1 MPLPVEA
8 WQPPAGAVRNAELEA
23 WEVAERDASGER
35 HGDCK
40 LYRDDGSLLSS
51 CRYEAGKRNGPFT
64 SYHSN
69 GEVASKGSYV
79 EGLLD
84 GAFFRYSSAAPGTA
98 PLRDCCVPP
107 GARALRITYG
117 RGTFLGETFYDGDGH
132 ALRSDGKPLPE
143 RASKVPNEAV
153 FEENEERWVLRIALE
168 NDRMLRK
175 SFDVD
180 GRLVDEAEIDRGR
193 RVALREYYPSA
204 ALLREIRFD
213 EAGVPHGACVFRHTG
228 DDTPYAER
236 AIREVRGTYEHA
248 QSVGTWCFLDADG
261 NDLRTQERGQA
272 LSDERM
278 NDLLAP
284 EPSGSDADALFE
296 RAAQLFD
303 ERRVREAL
311 FVAARASARLGRADG
326 LVELI
331 SRSIVPL
338 EPEIA
343 TARAEMLEREERQS
357 VQSAF
362 DAMLSGADPA
372 KIFRLLATLVP
383 SAHPAARDLVDASLL
398 LAPGSSRTLVT
409 RALVRL
415 EQGDV
420 GGAIADARELDTEF
434 GGAAVQIR
442 ELARVLFPKFSFTPA
457 LEPPT
462 APTEELAPVTVEQPL
477 AAVRWAVSLYATRLG
492 ALREELRRRLGGE
505 PEWLPPDP
513 SGLLQA
519 GPVELRRFTETITDE
534 DEDGSETS
542 EVEVDETLELSSA
555 SAASLM
561 TLARADWD
569 ALCWLCWSA
578 GLDDVVLPEAVTLRP
593 DFAAAVNES
602 MVRCFRAHDQVR
614 TGGLVS
620 QSRGVPSFLWDG
632 LPIQTLSSRFAE
644 LAARQYL
651 ERRAALLFLLVP
663 QNVSPFQSD
672 LRKV

>member
-8 WQPPAGAVRNAELEA
+8 WQPPAGAVRNAELGA

-51 CRYEAGKRNGPFT
+51 CRYEAGKRSGPFT
-64 SYHSN
+64 SYHSS
-69 GEVASKGSYV
+69 GEVASKGTYV
-79 EGLLD
+79 DGLLD
-84 GAFFRYSSAAPGTA
+84 GAFFRYRSAAPGTA

-107 GARALRITYG
+107 GARALRIAYG

-132 ALRSDGKPLPE
+132 ALRSDGEPLPE
-143 RASKVPNEAV
+143 RASKVPSEAV
-153 FEENEERWVLRIALE
+153 FEENEERWVLRISLE
-168 NDRMLRK
+168 NERMLRK

-193 RVALREYYPSA
+193 RVALREYHPSG

-213 EAGVPHGACVFRHTG
+213 EAGVLHGPCVFRHTG

-236 AIREVRGTYEHA
+236 AIREVRGTYEHG
-248 QSVGTWCFLDADG
+248 QSVGTWRFLDAEG
-261 NDLRTQERGQA
+261 TEVRTQERGEA
-272 LSDERM
+272 LSHERAIA
-278 NDLLAP
+278 LCEHSPEHAEALAP
-284 EPSGSDADALFE
+284 RAEKLF
-296 RAAQLFD
+296 A

-311 FVAARASARLGRADG
+311 FVAAQACARSGRAEP
-326 LVELI
+326 LVELLA
-331 SRSIVPL
+331 RSIVPL

-357 VQSAF
+357 AQSAF
-362 DAMLSGADPA
+362 DAMLSGAEPA

-383 SAHPAARDLVDASLL
+383 SASAAARDFCDASLL
-398 LAPGSSRTLVT
+398 LAPRSSRTLVT

-420 GGAIADARELDTEF
+420 VGALADARELDAEF
-434 GGAAVQIR
+434 NGAAAQIQ

-457 LEPPT
+457 LEPL
-462 APTEELAPVTVEQPL
+462 AEPTEELAQVTVEQPL
-477 AAVRWAVSLYATRLG
+477 AAVRRTVALYATRL
-492 ALREELRRRLGGE
+492 AAVRDELRRRLGGE

-513 SGLLQA
+513 SGLFEA
-519 GPVELRRFTETITDE
+519 GPVELRRLTVTITDE

-542 EVEVDETLELSSA
+542 EVEVDETLEPSNA
-555 SAASLM
+555 SAATLM
-561 TLARADWD
+561 TIARADWD

-578 GLDDVVLPEAVTLRP
+578 GLDEVALPEAVTPRP

-602 MVRCFRAHDQVR
+602 MLRCFRAHDQVR

-620 QSRGVPSFLWDG
+620 EARKVQSFLWDG
-632 LPIQTLSSRFAE
+632 LPIGTLSSRFAE
-644 LAARQYL
+644 VAAHQYL
-651 ERRAALLFLLVP
+651 ERRAALLWLLFP

>member
-8 WQPPAGAVRNAELEA
+8 WQPPAGAVRNAELSA

-69 GEVASKGSYV
+69 GEVASKGTYV
-79 EGLLD
+79 DGLLD
-84 GAFFRYSSAAPGTA
+84 GAFFRYKSAAAGTA

-132 ALRSDGKPLPE
+132 ALRSDGQPLPE
-143 RASKVPNEAV
+143 RASKVPSEAA

-168 NDRMLRK
+168 NDRMLRR

-193 RVALREYYPSA
+193 RVALREYDPSG

-213 EAGVPHGACVFRHTG
+213 EAGVPHGPCVFRHTG
-228 DDTPYAER
+228 DDNPYAER
-236 AIREVRGTYEHA
+236 AIREVRGTYEHG
-248 QSVGTWCFLDADG
+248 QSVGTWRFLDADG
-261 NDLRTQERGQA
+261 NELRTQERG
-272 LSDERM
+272 E
-278 NDLLAP
+278 
-284 EPSGSDADALFE
+284 
-296 RAAQLFD
+296 AA
-303 ERRVREAL
+303 REAL
-311 FVAARASARLGRADG
+311 FIAVEACARTRR
-326 LVELI
+326 VEPLTAQLA
-331 SRSIVPL
+331 RSIVPL

-362 DAMLSGADPA
+362 DALLSGADAA
-372 KIFRLLATLVP
+372 KTFRVLATLVP
-383 SAHPAARDLVDASLL
+383 STSAAARDFCDASLL
-398 LAPGSSRTLVT
+398 LAPGASRALVT

-420 GGAIADARELDTEF
+420 GGATADARELDSEF
-434 GGAAVQIR
+434 GGAAAEIR
-442 ELARVLFPKFSFTPA
+442 DLARVLFPKFSFTPA
-457 LEPPT
+457 FEPPSE
-462 APTEELAPVTVEQPL
+462 PTEELAQVTVEQPL
-477 AAVRWAVSLYATRLG
+477 AAVRRAVSLYATRL
-492 ALREELRRRLGGE
+492 ATLRAELRHRLGGE

-513 SGLLQA
+513 AGLFEA
-519 GPVELRRFTETITDE
+519 GPIELRRFTATITDE

-542 EVEVDETLELSSA
+542 EVDVDETLELSSA

-578 GLDDVVLPEAVTLRP
+578 GLDEVELPEAVTPRP
-593 DFAAAVNES
+593 TFAAAVNES
-602 MVRCFRAHDQVR
+602 MLRCFRAHDQVR

-620 QSRGVPSFLWDG
+620 QSRGVRSFLWDG
-632 LPIQTLSSRFAE
+632 LPIETLSRRFAE
-644 LAARQYL
+644 VAARQYL
-651 ERRAALLFLLVP
+651 ERRALFLWLLFP
-663 QNVSPFQSD
+663 QNLSPFQSD